1 MQNQKTHSRAE
12 PAEIGDLAG
21 VGVKSA
27 AFLRELGVE
36 TPRDLL
42 EYLPFRYDDLR
53 FPTPATDLGTTGAAE
68 ENAVGTV
75 DAVKERR
82 VRDLEIVELTLHDHS
97 GPFVAKW
104 IGRRRFVVGRFQT
117 GMRLFVRGRVERTL
131 AMATINVTHYAQLTD
146 GQEYRG
152 EMEPIYRASKDVTT
166 RKVASVIKRNFET
179 LLGLAADDPLPSA
192 LQQRHGY
199 PPLREA
205 YRAVHAPA
213 SPEEAGRARE
223 RFIFTEFFLLAV
235 AAQLR
240 RAERERDRNAQ
251 ALRVPSTLLDEFQ
264 SVLPFSLTGAQRRA
278 VGELW
283 DDMAST
289 TPMNRL
295 LQGDVGSGKTLVAA
309 ATILL
314 AARNGAQSAL
324 MAPTEILAAQH
335 AAKLAPLLLPFGISV
350 EAVFGSQTS
359 RARAAALDKI
369 ASGEASLAVG
379 THALIT
385 ENVEFA
391 RLGLAIID
399 EQHRFGVEQRARLRA
414 KGSSPHTLHMTA
426 TPIPRTL
433 AQSVYADLDLCVID
447 ELPPG
452 RTPIETFAVRT
463 SRLPDVYAFVR
474 TQVALGHQAYIVAPA
489 IEESESELTSVITE
503 AQRLERDVFP
513 DIAIGLLHGRL
524 ASRDKDAIMQRFVR
538 GEVAVLVA
546 TTVIEVGVDVP
557 NASIMVVLDAQRY
570 GLAQL
575 HQLRGRVGRGAA
587 TSYCVLVY
595 PDDFDESERLAILTR
610 STDGFEI
617 AQEDLRLRGPGEFAG
632 TAQSGAA
639 SFQVAD
645 LVRDFEVYRVAKRD
659 AEEALSE
666 DPGLHSPEYA
676 GLRAVLERQPST
688 RALLYSS

>member
-1 MQNQKTHSRAE
+1 MRSQKTRSA
-12 PAEIGDLAG
+12 PAGDIGELAG
-21 VGVKSA
+21 VGAKSA
-27 AFLRELGVE
+27 QLFREIGIN
-36 TPRDLL
+36 TPLELL
-42 EYLPFRYDDLR
+42 DYLPFRYDDLR
-53 FPTPATDLGTTGAAE
+53 LPTPSTLLGGTGAPE

-82 VRDLEIVELTLHDHS
+82 VRDLEIVELVLHDAA
-97 GPFVAKW
+97 GAFAAKW
-104 IGRRRFVVGRFQT
+104 IGRRRFVVGRFT
-117 GMRLFVRGRVERTL
+117 EGMRLFVRGRVERTL
-131 AMATINVTHYAQLTD
+131 ALPVVNVSQYAQLHE

-152 EMEPIYRASKDVTT
+152 ELEPVYRASKDLTT
-166 RKVASVIKRNFET
+166 RKIAGVIKKNLES
-179 LLGLAADDPLPSA
+179 LLEMVRDDPLPAA
-192 LQQRHGY
+192 LQRAHGY
-199 PPLREA
+199 MPLRDA
-205 YRAVHAPA
+205 YRAVHAPS
-213 SPEEAGRARE
+213 SPEEAARARE

-235 AAQLR
+235 SAQLR
-240 RAERERDRNAQ
+240 RAERERDRGARSLHVPP
-251 ALRVPSTLLDEFQ
+251 ALLEEFERE
-264 SVLPFSLTGAQRRA
+264 LPFALTGAQRRA
-278 VGELW
+278 IATLW
-283 DDMAST
+283 DDMSGA

-314 AARNGAQSAL
+314 AARNGVQSAI

-335 AAKLAPLLLPFGISV
+335 AAKLAPLLLPFGVRV
-350 EAVFGSQTS
+350 EAVFGSQPQRS
-359 RARAAALDKI
+359 RAAALDKI

-385 ENVEFA
+385 ETVEFA

-414 KGSSPHTLHMTA
+414 KGGSPHTLHMTA

-452 RTPIETFAVRT
+452 RTPIETFAVR
-463 SRLPDVYAFVR
+463 SARLDRVYRFVR
-474 TQVALGHQAYIVAPA
+474 TQVAMGHQAYIVAPA
-489 IEESESELTSVITE
+489 IEEGESALTSVVAE
-503 AQRLERDVFP
+503 AERLKNDVFP
-513 DIAIGLLHGRL
+513 DIPIGLLHGKL
-524 ASRDKDAIMQRFVR
+524 TSREKDAIMQRFVR
-538 GEVAVLVA
+538 GEVAVLVS
-546 TTVIEVGVDVP
+546 TTVVEVGVDVP
-557 NASIMVVLDAQRY
+557 NASIMVILDAHRY

-595 PDDFDESERLAILTR
+595 PDDRDETERLSILTR

-632 TAQSGAA
+632 TAQSGVAD
-639 SFQVAD
+639 FHVAD
-645 LVRDFEVYRVAKRD
+645 LVRDFDIYQIAKSAAVATLRD
-659 AEEALSE
+659 
-666 DPGLHSPEYA
+666 DPGLHSSAQA
-676 GLRAVLERQPST
+676 GLRAVLERRPST